1 MQARPPWKCS
11 IVGLELDD
19 LADRLVL
26 GRAQLLGA
34 DRLLVEEWVARVE
47 QGLRRR
53 KLPTWS
59 ARKGEVVRMLMA
71 VSRIVGLAG
80 RRVAHLKTHTWNT
93 ASVSYKH
100 LTLPTKDLR

>member
-1 MQARPPWKCS
+1 MPARPPWKCS

-53 KLPTWS
+53 KLPTWT
-59 ARKGEVVRMLMA
+59 ARKGGVVRMLMA

-80 RRVAHLKTHTWNT
+80 RRVAHLETHTWNT
-93 ASVSYKH
+93 ASSDALV
-100 LTLPTKDLR
+100 LTPYFSA